1 MGVKTFDRANPSVKQ
16 IETYSNFTGG
26 INTEQSDQ
34 TMKDNQFRDLINF
47 DMDLGGSLTKR
58 PGLYRLPKVNLKMEI
73 AYQES
78 FDSINEAQESLATR
92 VVKDSF
98 QFFDGLHWVVNF
110 ITNQGL
116 GVAILDKDLKVMDG
130 PATKDKN
137 FIFYRNI
144 KDNIKI
150 SPYSDYYILMS
161 SKYSVSSDIE
171 NPSDSDLKQIKLY
184 SWNPIPY
191 NLELGNLNKK
201 EWIEAS
207 SKQEETLTETYYGDA
222 VTTVTSQKQ
231 NGIDIKDLKSINIEI
246 LDKDKNETWNM
257 FDNLNL
263 KVEFDSIKIALN
275 FSWVN
280 PTILPD
286 RPKRE
291 SYSYKIKGTSE
302 WGDDN
307 LLIHQ
312 MIATHSVGY
321 YWFTFYQPN
330 RGLVLSLKLK
340 DDFKKLQI
348 SDIEN
353 MIIDTQTKRAFVGV
367 VGVDNGNQRAEKFSM
382 TEMGVIVKVQGDDM
396 NAGSITQRFDY
407 TPDHG
412 FNYKNWDNDGT
423 FTPDGFS
430 KSRLWDLKTSRNNF
444 FSSFGDKGI
453 NANFENI
460 LSNKDIN
467 LQIDPKRIN
476 NLFVGDSSFSIDGGH
491 DTLTKIMPV
500 GYVNIPNLN
509 RLDGGIL
516 YVNGVDKET
525 SNIRAYPSDTEILVP
540 QIIINKKSEFNNFTS
555 FLLPYS
561 YKIKNPHL
569 AGCFWSVSKI
579 KTKNV
584 FYEHFTDS
592 TKLFIERFSW
602 MGFDPEGKP
611 FQNNAVCL
619 ASSTFFFPGVI
630 SSEENKFDS
639 SFYIGPFSNSNP
651 DTPSAK
657 FKLVSTVV
665 PYAEKGFSTPYKGW
679 NDKFITTSDK
689 ESTLKDATILAGFGL
704 NSYTTGIPGSTI
716 IQKFNDNYQYST
728 SSILFEPLKNNSKSY
743 ATHTKYKNN
752 DTNIY
757 SVGFA
762 YTGTNIKVTIKSQD
776 GSFNP
781 IELEQ
786 FKFAGLKDNNL
797 YISSIKDLSTFDNL
811 LILNGKLELLDKL
824 STIVNWKT
832 FLGEEALKELSLVEE
847 YNSKGL
853 LALLRLTFSWTISGE
868 LKTLDPN
875 ISQTDT
881 LLLVE
886 YILNYDNPTFKIF
899 GIKDNNGIIQSL
911 KIVTTIKENNIFRQ
925 LVLLD
930 TSITPDIPQD
940 NYTELAQTIIFKF
953 ASVAYPKG
961 LVNNVIQFKKLV
973 YTKPNLND
981 LVYLW
986 YNFVLFNRNKIEG
999 KVADPNIYD
1008 SKIYKKI
1015 SPDLI
1020 KYPSNSDLALTR
1032 PVALYG
1038 LYPVNEVLLV
1048 PGDNQKFQIF
1058 FGIKPPEKEG
1068 TKRDIRVSLLAM
1080 PVADYTAMILSKDFD
1095 TEKSLDW
1102 KKWDEVFPPAEGNT
1116 DKIAIWN
1123 ITIPSTT
1130 SPYILIVQACEWST
1144 TGSDGSKLGIDLST
1158 VVETRL
1164 EMSPQSSVRERLPIP
1179 SLFDELT
1186 ASTQLKMFET
1196 SSSVV
1201 AYGASN
1207 KIFFSDIGVPTFFP
1221 CTRVIQLKTPESVVS
1236 TTMFQNKLIVSTENS
1251 RHYIGGTSFDSGDSS
1266 ERHSVKLI
1274 SSDSGVI
1281 ASKFDVPFGDRLY
1294 FLDNNGIKF
1303 LKNLYGTAD
1312 KEFTFQ
1318 EADLLIKAKVPPND
1332 RDAVA
1337 LAHRDKL
1344 YINFPKEQKMLV
1356 YVKQYDS
1363 WLEYKSPFMEFSR
1376 LFAKDGELYGI
1387 AQRNFNIF
1395 KFDKNVVVDGWN
1407 EDIGWEKELA
1417 LDGTIYDV
1425 QKDQKGVNQTS
1436 RIVCS
1441 FKTKDLDQAY
1451 TVHQKK
1457 YKQISINATL
1467 LGTSGFITPRIE
1479 IDHNLINYRFQLEE
1493 LENNNYRYKRYDKN
1507 NPAPINLINS
1517 QNFGSLS
1524 AEKLTGQERI
1534 KQQFILG
1541 QSRLGVTKDVNYII
1555 PVREKG
1561 NTISL
1566 SIEFDS
1572 RSSIII
1578 NQIAVRFELRLPKKR
1593 NGR

>member
-353 MIIDTQTKRAFVGV
+353 MSIIAQINTCFIGVASVG
-367 VGVDNGNQRAEKFSM
+367 NGNQRAENFSM
-382 TEMGVIVKVQGDDM
+382 TEMGVKVKVLGENAVRGLVKTRDNLSSNLGISFEGYCSLLAGDVCNLSFDKSAISRSSFWNFDNPQNSFFKNFGGKKGLSSM
-396 NAGSITQRFDY
+396 GLDEQNNSVNQNDIIFGGGEQSTAG
-407 TPDHG
+407 G
-412 FNYKNWDNDGT
+412 NDTLQNVLSMGY
-423 FTPDGFS
+423 
-430 KSRLWDLKTSRNNF
+430 LKTPNLSA
-444 FSSFGDKGI
+444 SD
-453 NANFENI
+453 NI
-460 LSNKDIN
+460 
-467 LQIDPKRIN
+467 
-476 NLFVGDSSFSIDGGH
+476 FWDGG
-491 DTLTKIMPV
+491 V
-500 GYVNIPNLN
+500 S
-509 RLDGGIL
+509 
-516 YVNGVDKET
+516 KET
-525 SNIRAYPSDTEILVP
+525 NSGVYGPSTKLLVP
-540 QIIINKKSEFNNFTS
+540 KITAYRKEAFYS
-555 FLLPYS
+555 FLLPHPYS
-561 YKIKNPHL
+561 SQL
-569 AGCFWSVSKI
+569 
-579 KTKNV
+579 
-584 FYEHFTDS
+584 
-592 TKLFIERFSW
+592 
-602 MGFDPEGKP
+602 
-611 FQNNAVCL
+611 
-619 ASSTFFFPGVI
+619 PGVFWNGVGWSKTYIVSENGYSPEFTGNERRLIQQWGWIGTATKINGGATPTPNASI
-630 SSEENKFDS
+630 SISDF
-639 SFYIGPFSNSNP
+639 SFMIPGTDYSGVTEGYYITDYSKVTNQYVEHRRLS
-651 DTPSAK
+651 
-657 FKLVSTVV
+657 
-665 PYAEKGFSTPYKGW
+665 FSTPRSQATWNAYKWWGAKLLSL
-679 NDKFITTSDK
+679 DKDAVSDLKTQQVFAGAGNYGLPALNGTRQITTSVTIYNPSFDVDK
-689 ESTLKDATILAGFGL
+689 YK
-704 NSYTTGIPGSTI
+704 
-716 IQKFNDNYQYST
+716 KF
-728 SSILFEPLKNNSKSY
+728 K
-743 ATHTKYKNN
+743 HTKYKNN
-752 DTNIY
+752 DTNTY

-1068 TKRDIRVSLLAM
+1068 TKRDIRVSTLAM

-1221 CTRVIQLKTPESVVS
+1221 CTRVIQLKTPESIVS